1 MAFRTVVFFILK
13 SAAIGLLAAAI
24 VILISPNNWLNPKL
38 KHSPVFYEA
47 SPNPKSVVGP
57 YSYAAAV
64 ARAAPAVVNIYTKK
78 LLPGKRTFPS
88 GPADMQRFL
97 DDLYNNQPRDQQATK
112 LGSGV
117 IVSQQGHILT
127 SNHVIENAAEIEV
140 ALQDGRRFRA
150 LAVGVDPETDL
161 AVLKIKAK
169 HLPSI
174 HLAQTQN
181 LAVGDV
187 VLAIGNPFGVGQ
199 TVTQGIISATGRN
212 QVGVNVFENYIQT
225 DAAINPG
232 NSGGALINAHG
243 DLIGINTLIS
253 SSNGGSVGIGFAV
266 PVFLAKDVM
275 TQIIENGHVIRGWIG
290 VRVQNIS
297 AQLSESF
304 ALDGIHGVIVSGIVR
319 EGPAH
324 LAKLN
329 PGDIITAINSEPI
342 EYQRQVLD
350 KVITYQPGQKLH
362 IEGIRDGHHFEL
374 TITVGERP
382 VYGSKTY

>member
-1 MAFRTVVFFILK
+1 MALRKVLSFTLK
-13 SAAIGLLAAAI
+13 SAAVGILAAII
-24 VILISPNNWLNPKL
+24 VIVMLPNTWQGLRFNSGPIF
-38 KHSPVFYEA
+38 HEVS
-47 SPNPKSVVGP
+47 SSVQSSADP

-64 ARAAPAVVNIYTKK
+64 SRAAPAVVNIYTKK
-78 LLPGKRTFPS
+78 LLPGKRTLPS
-88 GPADMQRFL
+88 GPTEMQRFL
-97 DDLYNNQPRDQQATK
+97 RDPYNQRDQQATK

-117 IVSQQGHILT
+117 IVSPQGHILT
-127 SNHVIENAAEIEV
+127 SNHVIENAVEIEV

-161 AVLKIKAK
+161 AVLKIEAK
-169 HLPSI
+169 QLPSI

-266 PVFLAKDVM
+266 PVFLARDVM

-290 VRVQNIS
+290 VRVQDIS

-304 ALDGIHGVIVSGIVR
+304 ALDDIRGVLVSGIVR
-319 EGPAH
+319 DGPAH
-324 LAKLN
+324 LAHLY
-329 PGDIITAINSEPI
+329 PGDIITTINNEPI

-350 KVITYQPGQKLH
+350 KVITYRPGQDLNVA
-362 IEGIRDGHHFEL
+362 GLRDGRHFEL
-374 TITVGERP
+374 IIRVGERP